1 LGLIIPLPRTGCD
14 IPRRLP
20 ILSPPIGVDG
30 AREVILA
37 FAAEH
42 GSHFLVFRC
51 YAANYQPATSRFPAE
66 ILGVRCSCDP
76 KNSHRADC
84 SFAVPRC
91 F

>member
-37 FAAEH
+37 F
-42 GSHFLVFRC
+42 LR
-51 YAANYQPATSRFPAE
+51 
-66 ILGVRCSCDP
+66 
-76 KNSHRADC
+76 
-84 SFAVPRC
+84 
-91 F
+91 